1 MRTAEIRQRWLDYFE
16 GRGHTVVPSA
26 PLISP
31 DPSTLFVI
39 AGMVPFIPYMLGE
52 QTAPW
57 PRATSVQKCVRT
69 LDIEEVGKTT
79 RHGTFFQ
86 MNGNFSFGDYFKEGA
101 ITYAW
106 ELVTGSTA
114 DGGYGFDPDTI
125 WVTVYHDD
133 DEAAALWKRIAGLP
147 DERIQRRGMKDNYWS
162 TGARGPAGPC
172 SEIYVDRGPQ
182 YGAEGGPVVDEDR
195 YIEIWNLVFMQY
207 ERGDGGGKEDF
218 PILGE
223 LQQKNIDTGMGLE
236 RVAYLL
242 QGVDNMYEIDE
253 VFPVIQAA
261 QELSGRRYG
270 ADRDDDVRMRV
281 VADHV
286 RSGLMLMG
294 DGVTPSNEGRGYVLR
309 RLLRRS
315 VRAMRLLGVEDLA
328 LPTLLPVS
336 KDAMSPSYPEL
347 AERFERISAVAYAE
361 EEAFRR
367 TLAAG
372 TVILDT
378 AVQKVKSAELP
389 DGVTPDEP
397 GGVTVHA
404 PAARVSVAAP
414 VPQISGE
421 QAFQL
426 HDTYGFPIDLT
437 LEMAAEQ
444 GVSVD
449 ETAFRSL
456 MQAQR
461 QRARAD
467 ALAKRAGR
475 ADTAAYQELHSTLS
489 SEKAGPVEFLGYTD
503 TTSRSRVVGLLVD
516 GVPAPAATAPA
527 DVEVVLD
534 RTPFYAESGGQLAD
548 QGTIVLDGGARIE
561 VDDVQ
566 APVKGLSVHHGRLVD
581 GTVTFGEG
589 GTATIDVLRR
599 KAISRAH
606 TATHMVHKALRE
618 ALGDTATQAGSE
630 NAPSRI
636 RFDFR
641 SSAAV
646 PAGALSE
653 IEERVNTQLAED
665 LDVTDEVMP
674 IAEARALG
682 AMALFGEKYGDRVR
696 VVSIGGDWSREL
708 CAGTHVR
715 RSGQLG
721 LVTLLGESSIGS
733 GVRRVDALVGDG
745 AYGFQA
751 KEHALVGQLS
761 GLLGARPEELGDRVS
776 SLLTRLKESEKEL
789 AALRQAQV
797 LAGAAAL
804 ASGAVDV
811 DGVRLVAHDAGEVAS
826 ADDLRTLVLDVRARL
841 GESAPAVVAVGGVAK
856 GRPVVVVATNAAARE
871 RGVRAGALV
880 KQASGVLGGGGGGKD
895 DLAQGG
901 GTDATRLGAA
911 LDGLR
916 AGIGAAA

>member
-1 MRTAEIRQRWLDYFE
+1 MRTAEIRQRWLDFFE
-16 GRGHTVVPSA
+16 ARGHAVVPSA

-52 QTAPW
+52 QTPPW

-106 ELVTGSTA
+106 ELITGSQA
-114 DGGYGFDPDTI
+114 DGGYGFDPETI

-133 DEAAALWKRIAGLP
+133 DEAAALWKRIAGMP

-172 SEIYVDRGPQ
+172 SEIYVDRGPA

-195 YIEIWNLVFMQY
+195 YLEIWNLVFMQD

-223 LQQKNIDTGMGLE
+223 LTQKNIDTGMGLE

-242 QGVDNMYEIDE
+242 QGVDNLYEIDE
-253 VFPVIQAA
+253 IFPVIGAA
-261 QELSGRRYG
+261 QEMSGHRYG
-270 ADRDDDVRMRV
+270 AHHEDDVRMRV

-315 VRAMRLLGVEDLA
+315 VRAMRLLGVEDPT

-336 KDAMSPSYPEL
+336 KDAMSASYPEL
-347 AERFERISAVAYAE
+347 ARDFDRISTIAYAE
-361 EEAFRR
+361 EESFRR
-367 TLAAG
+367 TLVAG
-372 TVILDT
+372 TTILDL
-378 AVQKVKSAELP
+378 AVAAAKDQATS
-389 DGVTPDEP
+389 
-397 GGVTVHA
+397 GGVETVGSTPTSQTSV
-404 PAARVSVAAP
+404 PATP
-414 VPQISGE
+414 LLSGE
-421 QAFQL
+421 KAFQL

-437 LEMAAEQ
+437 LEMASEQ

-461 QRARAD
+461 ERARAD

-475 ADTAAYQELHSTLS
+475 ADTGAYHDLHATLS
-489 SEKAGPVEFLGYTD
+489 GSGAVPGRPVEFVGYTQA
-503 TTSRSRVVGLLVD
+503 SARSRVVGLLVD
-516 GVPAPAATAPA
+516 GVPAAVATAPA

-534 RTPFYAESGGQLAD
+534 VTPFYAEMGGQLAD
-548 QGTIVLDGGARIE
+548 QGTIVLDGGATIE

-566 APVKGLSVHHGRLVD
+566 APVKGLPVHRGRLVD
-581 GTVTFGEG
+581 GTVTLDEP
-589 GTATIDVLRR
+589 GTASIDTTRR
-599 KAISRAH
+599 VAISRAH
-606 TATHMVHKALRE
+606 TATHMVHKAVRE
-618 ALGDTATQAGSE
+618 ALGETATQAGSE
-630 NAPSRI
+630 NAPSRV

-641 SSAAV
+641 SGQAV
-646 PAGALSE
+646 PAGVLSE
-653 IEERVNTQLAED
+653 VEERVNTRLLEN
-665 LDVTDEVMP
+665 LDVTDQVLP

-682 AMALFGEKYGDRVR
+682 AMALFGEKYGDQVR

-715 RSGQLG
+715 RSGELG

-745 AYGFQA
+745 AYGFHA

-761 GLLGARPEELGDRVS
+761 GLLGTRPDELSDRVS
-776 SLLTRLKESEKEL
+776 SLMTRLKESEKEL
-789 AALRQAQV
+789 ASLRAAQV
-797 LAGAAAL
+797 LAAAGSL
-804 ASGAVDV
+804 AASAEDV
-811 DGVRLVAHDAGEVAS
+811 AGTRLVAHDAGEVA

-841 GESAPAVVAVGGVAK
+841 GESAPVVVAVGGIAK

-871 RGVRAGALV
+871 RGVRAGALA
-880 KQASGVLGGGGGGKD
+880 KTASGLLGGGGGGKD

-901 GTDATRLGAA
+901 GTDAARLPEA
-911 LDGLR
+911 L
-916 AGIGAAA
+916 AGIRDTIGAGA

>member
-106 ELVTGSTA
+106 ELVTGSKES
-114 DGGYGFDPDTI
+114 GGYGFDPDTI
-125 WVTVYHDD
+125 WVTVFHDD
-133 DEAAALWKRIAGLP
+133 DEAAALWKEIAGLP
-147 DERIQRRGMKDNYWS
+147 DERIQRRGWKDNYWS

-172 SEIYVDRGPQ
+172 SEIYVDRGPEF
-182 YGAEGGPVVDEDR
+182 GAEGGPVVDEDR
-195 YIEIWNLVFMQY
+195 YLEIWNLVFMQY
-207 ERGDGGGKEDF
+207 ERGDGGGKENF

-223 LQQKNIDTGMGLE
+223 LKQKNIDTGMGLE

-253 VFPVIQAA
+253 VFPVIQGA
-261 QELSGRRYG
+261 QELSGRTYG
-270 ADRDDDVRMRV
+270 AVHGDDVRMRV

-286 RSGLMLMG
+286 RSALMLMG

-315 VRAMRLLGVEDLA
+315 IRAMRLLGVDDLA
-328 LPTLLPVS
+328 LPTLLPLS
-336 KDAMSPSYPEL
+336 RDAMSPSYPEL
-347 AERFERISAVAYAE
+347 AANFEKISQVAYAE
-361 EEAFRR
+361 EDTFRR

-372 TVILDT
+372 TMILDT
-378 AVQKVKSAELP
+378 AVR
-389 DGVTPDEP
+389 
-397 GGVTVHA
+397 
-404 PAARVSVAAP
+404 AAKKEAFAVL
-414 VPQISGE
+414 SGSH
-421 QAFQL
+421 AFQL

-444 GVSVD
+444 GVQVD
-449 ETAFRSL
+449 ETSFRSL
-456 MQAQR
+456 MKEQR
-461 QRARAD
+461 ERARAD

-475 ADTAAYQELHSTLS
+475 ADNAAYQDLHSTLS
-489 SEKAGPVEFLGYTD
+489 TENAKPVQFVGYTD
-503 TTSRSRVVGLLVD
+503 STARSRVVGLLVD

-534 RTPFYAESGGQLAD
+534 VTPFYAEAGGQLAD
-548 QGTIVLDGGARIE
+548 TGTIVLDGGARIE

-581 GTVTFGEG
+581 GTVTFGES
-589 GTATIDVLRR
+589 GTATIDLFRR
-599 KAISRAH
+599 RAIARAH
-606 TATHMVHKALRE
+606 TATHFIHKALHE
-618 ALGDTATQAGSE
+618 AIGEGATQAGSL
-630 NAPSRI
+630 NAPSRL

-641 SSAAV
+641 SPSATPSEVVA
-646 PAGALSE
+646 E
-653 IEERVNTQLAED
+653 IEARVNERLQDD
-665 LDVTDEVMP
+665 LEVTDAVMP
-674 IAEARALG
+674 IDEARGRG
-682 AMALFGEKYGDRVR
+682 AMALFGEKYGNQVR
-696 VVSIGGDWSREL
+696 VVDIGDGWSLEL
-708 CAGTHVR
+708 CAGTHVQ
-715 RSGQLG
+715 RSGELG
-721 LVTLLGESSIGS
+721 LVTLLSESAIGS
-733 GVRRVDALVGDG
+733 GVRRVDALVGAG
-745 AYGFQA
+745 AYGYQA
-751 KEHALVGQLS
+751 KERALVGQLS
-761 GLLGARPEELGDRVS
+761 GLLGARPDDLTDRVS
-776 SLLTRLKESEKEL
+776 SLLTKLKESEKEL
-789 AALRQAQV
+789 ATLRQAALLAQAGSV
-797 LAGAAAL
+797 AAGAQTV
-804 ASGAVDV
+804 GETRV
-811 DGVRLVAHDAGEVAS
+811 VAHDAGEVAS
-826 ADDLRTLVLDVRARL
+826 SDDLRTLVLDVRSRL
-841 GESAPAVVAVGGVAK
+841 GDSTPAIVAVGGTSN
-856 GRPVVVVATNAAARE
+856 GRPVVVVATNAPARE

-880 KQASGVLGGGGGGKD
+880 RTASGILGGGGGGKD

-901 GTDATRLGAA
+901 GTDADKLGDALTAITDAA
-911 LDGLR
+911 NG
-916 AGIGAAA
+916 

>member
-1 MRTAEIRQRWLDYFE
+1 MRTAEIRQRWLDFFE
-16 GRGHTVVPSA
+16 SRGHAVVPSA

-101 ITYAW
+101 ITFAW
-106 ELVTGSTA
+106 ELITTPQ
-114 DGGYGFDPDTI
+114 DQGGYGFDPAKN
-125 WVTVYHDD
+125 WVTVFHED
-133 DEAAALWKRIAGLP
+133 DEAAELWKKIAGLP

-172 SEIYVDRGPQ
+172 SEIYVDRGPE
-182 YGAEGGPVVDEDR
+182 YGLEGGPVVDEDR

-207 ERGDGGGKEDF
+207 ERGNGGGKEDF

-223 LQQKNIDTGMGLE
+223 LKQKNIDTGMGLE
-236 RVAYLL
+236 RVAFLL

-253 VFPVIQAA
+253 VFPVIEAA
-261 QELSGRRYG
+261 QALSGRRYG
-270 ADRDDDVRMRV
+270 ADHEDDVRMRV

-294 DGVTPSNEGRGYVLR
+294 DGVVPSNEGRGYVLR
-309 RLLRRS
+309 RLLRRA
-315 VRAMRLLGVEDLA
+315 VRAMRLLGVEEPA
-328 LPTLLPVS
+328 LPHLLPVS

-347 AERFERISAVAYAE
+347 ARDFERIAKVAYAE
-361 EEAFRR
+361 EESFRR

-372 TVILDT
+372 TTILDQ
-378 AVQKVKSAELP
+378 AVTEAK
-389 DGVTPDEP
+389 
-397 GGVTVHA
+397 A
-404 PAARVSVAAP
+404 PAGTSSVL
-414 VPQISGE
+414 SGE
-421 QAFQL
+421 KAFQL

-449 ETAFRSL
+449 EKAFRAL

-461 QRARAD
+461 ERARAD

-475 ADTAAYQELHSTLS
+475 TDTAAYQDLHSTLAGGG
-489 SEKAGPVEFLGYTD
+489 KAVEFVGYTQAQ
-503 TTSRSRVVGLLVD
+503 SRSRVVGLLVD

-534 RTPFYAESGGQLAD
+534 VTPFYAEMGGQLAD
-548 QGTIVLDGGARIE
+548 HGTIVLDGGATIE

-566 APVKGLSVHHGRLVD
+566 APVKGLPVHRGRLVE
-581 GTVTFGEG
+581 GTVTLDEP
-589 GTATIDVLRR
+589 GTASIDTDRR
-599 KAISRAH
+599 VAISRAH
-606 TATHMVHKALRE
+606 TATHLVHKAIRE
-618 ALGDTATQAGSE
+618 SLGDTATQAGSE
-630 NAPSRI
+630 NAPSRV

-641 SSAAV
+641 SGQAV
-646 PAGALSE
+646 PAGVLSE
-653 IEERVNTQLAED
+653 VEERVNTRLQED
-665 LDVTDEVMP
+665 LEVTDQVMP

-708 CAGTHVR
+708 CGGTHVR
-715 RSGQLG
+715 RSGELG
-721 LVTLLGESSIGS
+721 LVTLLGEASIGS
-733 GVRRVDALVGDG
+733 GVRRVDALVGAG
-745 AYGFQA
+745 AYGFHA

-761 GLLGARPEELGDRVS
+761 GLLGARPDELSDRVS
-776 SLLTRLKESEKEL
+776 SLMARLKESEKEL
-789 AALRQAQV
+789 ASVRAAQV
-797 LAGAAAL
+797 LAAAGSL
-804 ASGAVDV
+804 ADSAQDV
-811 DGVRLVAHDAGEVAS
+811 DGVRVVAHDAGEVG
-826 ADDLRTLVLDVRARL
+826 ADDLRTLVLDVRSRL

-856 GRPVVVVATNAAARE
+856 GRPVVVIATNASARE

-880 KQASGVLGGGGGGKD
+880 KTASTVLGGGGGGKD

-901 GTDATRLGAA
+901 GSDAARLPEA
-911 LDGLR
+911 LTAVRD
-916 AGIGAAA
+916 AIGASA

>member
-106 ELVTGSTA
+106 ELVTGSQA
-114 DGGYGFDPDTI
+114 DGGYGFDPEKI
-125 WVTVYHDD
+125 WVTVFHDD

-147 DERIQRRGMKDNYWS
+147 DERIQRRGMKDNFWS

-172 SEIYVDRGPQ
+172 SEIYVDRGPEF
-182 YGAEGGPVVDEDR
+182 GAEGGPVVDEDR
-195 YIEIWNLVFMQY
+195 YVEIWNLVFMQY

-218 PILGE
+218 PILGD
-223 LQQKNIDTGMGLE
+223 LKQKNIDTGMGLE

-242 QGVDNMYEIDE
+242 QGVGNMYEIDE
-253 VFPVIQAA
+253 VRPVIDGAVQM
-261 QELSGRRYG
+261 SGRRYG
-270 ADRDDDVRMRV
+270 ANRDDDVRMRV

-315 VRAMRLLGVEDLA
+315 IRAMRLLGVDDPA
-328 LPTLLPVS
+328 LPVLLPMS
-336 KDAMSPSYPEL
+336 RDAMGASYPEL
-347 AERFERISAVAYAE
+347 VRDFDRISQVAYAE
-361 EEAFRR
+361 EETFRR

-372 TVILDT
+372 TTILDT
-378 AVQKVKSAELP
+378 AVQAVKGS
-389 DGVTPDEP
+389 
-397 GGVTVHA
+397 TV
-404 PAARVSVAAP
+404 P
-414 VPQISGE
+414 VLSGD
-421 QAFQL
+421 QAFAL

-449 ETAFRSL
+449 ETAFRTL

-461 QRARAD
+461 ERARAD

-489 SEKAGPVEFLGYTD
+489 EQAAKPVQFVGYTD
-503 TTSRSRVVGLLVD
+503 SEARAKVVGLLVD
-516 GVPAPAATAPA
+516 GVPSPAATAPA
-527 DVEVVLD
+527 EVEVVLD
-534 RTPFYAESGGQLAD
+534 VTPFYAEAGGQQAD
-548 QGTIVLDGGARIE
+548 TGVIVLDGGARIE

-581 GTVTFGEG
+581 GTVAFGESG
-589 GTATIDVLRR
+589 VARIDIARR
-599 KAISRAH
+599 RAIARAH
-606 TATHMVHKALRE
+606 TATHLVHKALHE
-618 ALGDTATQAGSE
+618 SVGESATQAGSL
-630 NAPSRI
+630 NAPSRL

-641 SSAAV
+641 SPSATPSEVVA
-646 PAGALSE
+646 E
-653 IEERVNTQLAED
+653 IEQRVNDRLRDD
-665 LDVTDEVMP
+665 LEVTDSVMP
-674 IAEARALG
+674 IDEARGRG
-682 AMALFGEKYGDRVR
+682 AMALFGEKYGNEVR
-696 VVSIGGDWSREL
+696 VVNIGDGWSLEL
-708 CAGTHVR
+708 CAGTHVK
-715 RSGQLG
+715 RSGELG
-721 LVTLLGESSIGS
+721 LVTLLSESAIGS
-733 GVRRVDALVGDG
+733 GVRRVDALVGAG
-745 AYGFQA
+745 AYGYQA
-751 KEHALVGQLS
+751 KERALVSQLS
-761 GLLGARPEELGDRVS
+761 GLLGARPDELSERVS
-776 SLLTRLKESEKEL
+776 SLLGKLKDSEKEL

-797 LAGAAAL
+797 LAAAGSIAAGAQ
-804 ASGAVDV
+804 DV
-811 DGVRLVAHDAGEVAS
+811 DGTRVVTYDAGEVS
-826 ADDLRTLVLDVRARL
+826 GDDVRTLVLDVRSRL
-841 GESAPAVVAVGGVAK
+841 GESAPAVVAVGGVTK
-856 GRPVVVVATNAAARE
+856 GRPVVVVATNAAARAA
-871 RGVRAGALV
+871 GVRAGALV
-880 KQASGVLGGGGGGKD
+880 RTASGVLGGGGGGKD

-901 GTDATRLGAA
+901 GTDAARLGDA
-911 LDGLR
+911 LASVVDGVR
-916 AGIGAAA
+916 A